1 MTILTQIEQVE
12 IKYPSSDG
20 EPIAESDITRDY
32 MAYGIEALNLY
43 FQERSDVYVS
53 ANSLIYYE

>member
-20 EPIAESDITRDY
+20 EPIADSDITRDY

-43 FQERSDVYVS
+43 FQRRYDFQVS
-53 ANSLIYYE
+53 ANFFIYYE